1 MTLLPILTRELRGR
15 ARSRATYWSRF
26 AVALL
31 GVLICLPETFFAGPL
46 GLGFVTGR
54 RVFDGIVGAAF
65 LLSCS
70 ACVLAADVISAE
82 RREGTLGLLFLT
94 RVKTPDVL
102 LGKLASVGVMSMGAL
117 VAFLPV
123 LLVPVMAGGVSG
135 AEAFRKALALLA
147 TLLFALAAGL
157 FGSAARRERAKSVRD
172 AVLVVS
178 LVVLAPFVMFVTF
191 VGGAFR
197 VIGAFSP
204 LVLLNYAGDAS
215 FAKSPGAYWG
225 SLGIVIAMAV
235 GLMFAAGRRL
245 RRVASDWGGE
255 TPPPKVVE
263 AESER
268 AVGLYRWQPA
278 REEGS
283 PIEWLVYRQQGVTA
297 AMWMS
302 AVVAL
307 AYSGVVLWVHE
318 PLAPAGAAASPVVAW
333 PLGIAGALIGGAMV
347 AWVASRFFVGVRRTG
362 DLELL
367 LTTPVGAESLVSD
380 QWRAL
385 RRLFVRN
392 VPLVQAAMLLPV
404 LGSAASRGGGAIP
417 EWHAYN
423 TISMLLSLGNAL
435 LGTSAV
441 CWLALWFAL
450 RMRSQAA
457 AIAWTVGIAKG
468 LPCVVSVLV
477 LGLGAVLF
485 GFSVGPPVPGE
496 ALVAWLPEVGL
507 LFFYG
512 WLARTA
518 RRKLRDELEGV
529 ESRTALARTRRS

>member
-31 GVLICLPETFFAGPL
+31 GVLICLPETFFAGSF
-46 GLGFVTGR
+46 GLAFATGR
-54 RVFDGIVGAAF
+54 RVFNGVVGAAF

-94 RVKTPDVL
+94 RVKTLDVL
-102 LGKLASVGVMSMGAL
+102 LGKLASVGVTSLCAL

-135 AEAFRKALALLA
+135 SEAFRKSLALLA

-157 FGSAARRERAKSVRD
+157 FGSAARRERSKSVRD
-172 AVLVVS
+172 AVLVVV
-178 LVVLAPFVMFVTF
+178 LVVLAPFLMFVTF
-191 VGGAFR
+191 VGPVFR
-197 VIGAFSP
+197 GIGAFSP
-204 LVLLNYAGDAS
+204 LVLLNYAGDTAFAAS
-215 FAKSPGAYWG
+215 PEAYWG
-225 SLGIVIAMAV
+225 SLGILIAMAV

-255 TPPPKVVE
+255 APPPKVVE

-268 AVGLYRWQPA
+268 AVGLYRWQPS

-283 PIEWLVYRQQGVTA
+283 PIEGLVYRQQGVTA
-297 AMWMS
+297 AIWMV

-307 AYSGVVLWVHE
+307 AYSGVVLWAHE
-318 PLAPAGAAASPVVAW
+318 PLAPRGVADSPLLPW

-347 AWVASRFFVGVRRTG
+347 AWVASRFLVGVRRTG

-367 LTTPVGAESLVSD
+367 LTTPVGAESIVSD

-392 VPLVQAAMLLPV
+392 VPLVQAGMLLPV
-404 LGSAASRGGGAIP
+404 LGSTVSTGPGP
-417 EWHAYN
+417 PTEWHAYN
-423 TISMLLSLGNAL
+423 TFSMLLSLANGF
-435 LGTSAV
+435 LGVSAV
-441 CWLALWFAL
+441 CWMALWLALRA
-450 RMRSQAA
+450 RSQAA
-457 AIAWTVGIAKG
+457 AIAGTVVVVKG
-468 LPCVVSVLV
+468 LACVVAVFALA
-477 LGLGAVLF
+477 LGTMPFGPGGGA
-485 GFSVGPPVPGE
+485 PVAGQE
-496 ALVAWLPEVGL
+496 IVAWVPEAAL

-512 WLARTA
+512 WLVHTVRQ
-518 RRKLRDELEGV
+518 KLREELGGV
-529 ESRTALARTRRS
+529 ESRTALARTRLR